1 MKKYSMETVVGIFI
15 LIGLFFVGYMT
26 IKLGKVSFFGDDY
39 YSLYARFGSVSGLKV
54 DSPVEIYGIEVGR
67 IERLTIDKEKQAA
80 LVVLRVRKDIEV
92 YDDASATIKT
102 SGLIGDKFVNIDPGG
117 GGDILKP
124 GGTIIE
130 TTSPVDLED
139 LIGKY
144 IFGGVSKGEKKQT
157 K

>member
-1 MKKYSMETVVGIFI
+1 M
-15 LIGLFFVGYMT
+15 
-26 IKLGKVSFFGDDY
+26 
-39 YSLYARFGSVSGLKV
+39 
-54 DSPVEIYGIEVGR
+54 VE
-67 IERLTIDKEKQAA
+67 
-80 LVVLRVRKDIEV
+80 LRVRKDIEV
-92 YDDASATIKT
+92 YDDARATIKT

-130 TTSPVDLED
+130 TSSPVDLED

-144 IFGGVSKGEKKQT
+144 VFGDVSKGEKKRT